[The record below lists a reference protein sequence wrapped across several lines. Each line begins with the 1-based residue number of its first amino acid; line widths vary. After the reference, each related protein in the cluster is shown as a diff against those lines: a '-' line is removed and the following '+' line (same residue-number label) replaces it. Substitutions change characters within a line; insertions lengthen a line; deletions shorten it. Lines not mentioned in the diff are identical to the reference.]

1 MSKQGSEGRSPTI
14 VDIAREAGVAFK
26 TVARVINGEGP
37 VKQETRERIEAVIA
51 RLGYK
56 RNVWAR
62 SLRSARSH
70 LLAMVIMPTASPD
83 AENFSLT
90 GEENLA
96 ISSYFNRLQVSAM
109 ARCQEAG
116 YHLFVDIQ
124 RSGARGIVKHIT
136 DMVEH
141 ANIDGVLLVPPLS
154 DNLAVMKALLKKGVP
169 FVRVS
174 PYEHLELSSYVYID
188 DRRAS
193 FDLTSHLL
201 EAGHRDIAYFKGAPD
216 HLSSE
221 ARFGGFEE
229 AMRERGIAIR
239 PEWIVDRVYGMRFGA
254 EAAEALLAKRRRPT
268 ALICFND
275 DVAAGAMTAAYRKGL
290 NLPRDLSIA
299 GFDDSPIA
307 AALWPALTSVYQP
320 VGALAAAATKMLIQ
334 EIEHRSAPSN
344 LKLDYKL
351 VLRDSTAALIRRR
364 SASSNG

>member
-1 MSKQGSEGRSPTI
+1 MNKQVNEGRSPTI

-26 TVARVINGEGP
+26 TVARVINGDGP
-37 VKQETRERIEAVIA
+37 VKQETRERVEAVIA

-70 LLAMVIMPTASPD
+70 LIAMVIMPTAFPD

-96 ISSYFNRLQVSAM
+96 ISSYFNRLQVAAM
-109 ARCQEAG
+109 ARCQTAG
-116 YHLFVDIQ
+116 YHLFVDVQ

-136 DMVEH
+136 GMIERADV
-141 ANIDGVLLVPPLS
+141 DGVLLVPPLS
-154 DNLAVMKALLKKGVP
+154 DDLAVMKALRKKGVP

-174 PYEHLELSSYVYID
+174 PYQHLELSSYVGID

-193 FDLTSHLL
+193 CELTRHLL
-201 EAGHRDIAYFKGAPD
+201 GLGHRDIAYFKGAPD
-216 HLSSE
+216 HLSSK
-221 ARFGGFEE
+221 ARFAGFEE
-229 AMRERGIAIR
+229 AMRECGAVIR
-239 PEWIVDRVYGMRFGA
+239 PEWVVDRVYGMRFGA
-254 EAAEALLAKRRRPT
+254 EAAEMLLSKRRRPT

-290 NLPRDLSIA
+290 ELPRDLSIA

-307 AALWPALTSVYQP
+307 TALWPALTSVYQP
-320 VGALAAAATKMLIQ
+320 VGTLAAAAAEMLIE
-334 EIEHRSAPSN
+334 EIEHGSDHSAR
-344 LKLDYKL
+344 KLDYKL
-351 VLRDSTAALIRRR
+351 VLRDSTAAVHR
-364 SASSNG
+364 

>member
-1 MSKQGSEGRSPTI
+1 MNKQVNEGRSPTI

-37 VKQETRERIEAVIA
+37 VKKETRERIEAVIA

-70 LLAMVIMPTASPD
+70 LLAMVIMPTVSPD
-83 AENFSLT
+83 AENFSLP

-109 ARCQEAG
+109 AKCQEVG
-116 YHLFVDIQ
+116 YHLFVDVQ
-124 RSGARGIVKHIT
+124 RSGARNIVKHIIT
-136 DMVEH
+136 MVEH
-141 ANIDGVLLVPPLS
+141 TNVDGILLVPPLS
-154 DNLAVMKALLKKGVP
+154 DDLAVMKALRKKGVP

-174 PYEHLELSSYVYID
+174 PYQELELSSYVYID
-188 DRRAS
+188 DRQAS
-193 FDLTSHLL
+193 YEMTQHLL
-201 EAGHRDIAYFKGAPD
+201 RLGHRDIAYLKGAPD
-216 HLSSE
+216 HLSSK
-221 ARFGGFEE
+221 ARFAGFEE
-229 AMRERGIAIR
+229 AMRECGAAIR

-254 EAAEALLAKRRRPT
+254 QAADALLTQRRRPT

-275 DVAAGAMTAAYRKGL
+275 DVAVGAMTAAYRKGL
-290 NLPRDLSIA
+290 DLPRDLSIA

-320 VGALAAAATKMLIQ
+320 VGALAATGAEMLIQ
-334 EIEHRSAPSN
+334 EIEHGSKRAAR
-344 LKLDYKL
+344 KLEYKL
-351 VLRDSTAALIRRR
+351 VLRESTAPLRSRRQTR
-364 SASSNG
+364 SN